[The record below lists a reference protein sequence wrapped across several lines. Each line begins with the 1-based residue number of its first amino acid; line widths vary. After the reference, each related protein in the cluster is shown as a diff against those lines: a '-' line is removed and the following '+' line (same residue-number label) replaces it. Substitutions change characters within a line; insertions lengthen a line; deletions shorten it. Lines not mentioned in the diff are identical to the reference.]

1 MLEQK
6 TETKIIQGKQD
17 MSWQVLRYHYYY
29 YIIINIIILYNY
41 IALK

>member
-6 TETKIIQGKQD
+6 AETKIIQGKQD
-17 MSWQVLRYHYYY
+17 MSWQVLHYHHYYF
-29 YIIINIIILYNY
+29 IINIIILYNY